1 MIFKP
6 NSTSFGRHETFG
18 LRFGWLPKGYQA
30 LKENPKVFLSDDAT
44 VKLGVGK
51 NMVSAIRYWLQAA
64 QMLNVE
70 TGIHSELGEL
80 LLDVDTGF
88 DPYLEDE
95 ATLWL
100 IHWLI
105 SSNAEKATAFY
116 WFFNK
121 FHKPEFSQEE
131 ISTALSDWVKGNIT
145 HKVAPS
151 TIKSDASLLP
161 RMYANSRAIGRLSLE
176 DALDSPLTQLRLISM
191 SSAGRTYMSK
201 QASRPGLPA
210 EILGFAVSELMQTRQ
225 TKILPVEELMYSR
238 DDYPAPGAVF
248 RLTES
253 DLIVKLEALVSIS
266 QGDLS
271 IRDSAG
277 IHQIYCEGRISPTS
291 WLKKYYRGSAQEAA
305 A

>member
-1 MIFKP
+1 
-6 NSTSFGRHETFG
+6 
-18 LRFGWLPKGYQA
+18 
-30 LKENPKVFLSDDAT
+30 
-44 VKLGVGK
+44 
-51 NMVSAIRYWLQAA
+51 MVSAIRYWLQAS
-64 QMLNVE
+64 QMLNAE
-70 TGIHSELGEL
+70 TGIYSELGEL
-80 LLDVDTGF
+80 LLDVETGF

-131 ISTALSDWVKGNIT
+131 IATALSDWVKGNLT
-145 HKVAPS
+145 HKVASS

-161 RMYANSRAIGRLSLE
+161 RMYANSKAIGRLSLE

-191 SSAGRTYMSK
+191 SSSGRTYMSK
-201 QASRPGLPA
+201 PGSRPGLPA
-210 EILGFAVSELMQTRQ
+210 EILGFAVSQLMEARQ
-225 TKILPVEELMYSR
+225 VKILPIEELMYSR
-238 DDYPAPGAVF
+238 DDYPAPGATF

-253 DLIVKLEALVSIS
+253 DLIAKLEALVSIS
-266 QGDLS
+266 EGDIS

-277 IHQIYCEGRISPTS
+277 IHQIYYEGKLSPNS
-291 WLKKYYRGSAQEAA
+291 WLKKYYGGAA
-305 A
+305 